1 MTQVISGFIVAIS
14 YIKQEHAIMYSIR
27 VNALL
32 AAISALALM
41 VAATTASAEMEDGL
55 VTSSLVAGSA
65 TTADVVAQSQR
76 FDEPE

>member
-1 MTQVISGFIVAIS
+1 MYAIR
-14 YIKQEHAIMYSIR
+14 A
-27 VNALL
+27 NALL

-55 VTSSLVAGSA
+55 VASSLVSGSA
-65 TTADVVAQSQR
+65 GTADVVAQAQR